1 MLTTKFSHYIAM
13 YKESYKELGY
23 SPLSD
28 RSLFRILHSIK
39 PSKRKCL
46 AGLDDISAAGMTGF
60 ETLSNVSLKFNR
72 KDLADNLERGK
83 RYLKTNY
90 QTHCAD
96 ETTNIASHSAAF
108 GLSDP
113 KVQKLQ
119 GESDLKD
126 FVICFECNDLCTS
139 LQEIR
144 QLVENLAPNDE
155 DIMYDI
161 NIAITNIQE
170 YINHVMRNSQ
180 QKKAKAAAFQK
191 LDQTSALWLK
201 DFAQKILPVK
211 FREGQKDYFGKKG
224 MSLHVDVFF
233 VRKEELL
240 VKHVYLTV
248 IYRCEQN
255 TSSIISI
262 ADIVLNEFKVDEPD
276 VKKLFTKS
284 DNAGCYHG
292 NFSAES
298 MYTLCN
304 QKGFELQRYDFN
316 EPCCGKD

>member
-1 MLTTKFSHYIAM
+1 M
-13 YKESYKELGY
+13 
-23 SPLSD
+23 
-28 RSLFRILHSIK
+28 
-39 PSKRKCL
+39 
-46 AGLDDISAAGMTGF
+46 
-60 ETLSNVSLKFNR
+60 
-72 KDLADNLERGK
+72 
-83 RYLKTNY
+83 
-90 QTHCAD
+90 
-96 ETTNIASHSAAF
+96 
-108 GLSDP
+108 
-113 KVQKLQ
+113 
-119 GESDLKD
+119 
-126 FVICFECNDLCTS
+126 
-139 LQEIR
+139 
-144 QLVENLAPNDE
+144 ENLAPNDK

-201 DFAQKILPVK
+201 DFAQKILPIK

-262 ADIVLNEFKVDEPD
+262 ADIFLNEFKVDEPD
-276 VKKLFTKS
+276 VKKLFTKY
-284 DNAGCYHG
+284 DNAGCYH
-292 NFSAES
+292 ES
-298 MYTLCN
+298 MYTLCK
-304 QKGFELQRYDFN
+304 QKGFELQQCR
-316 EPCCGKD
+316 